1 MNWTEQE
8 YADHLHKKTKKTKQT
23 RQITEGDVT
32 AAIRQI
38 LITCGIWHFKHWGGP
53 MGERGV
59 ADIIGCHLGRMIAIE
74 VKRPGAKAS
83 SDQLNFLKAVE
94 RAGGI
99 GIVADNVDTV
109 IEALGLKDR
118 FLL

>member
-8 YADHLHKKTKKTKQT
+8 YADHLHKKTKQIQ
-23 RQITEGDVT
+23 QITEADVT
-32 AAIRQI
+32 AAIRQV
-38 LITCGIWHFKHWGGP
+38 LRVCNIWHYKHWGGP

-59 ADIIGCHLGRMIAIE
+59 ADIIGCHQGRMIAIE
-74 VKRPGAKAS
+74 VKRPGAKATS
-83 SDQLNFLKAVE
+83 EQLNFLREVE